1 MYPYFDVVVEL
12 VWSYEYVSD
21 SYAGGSIATGRV
33 CHAKQIKG
41 DDIGKKGIPVSPFWG
56 LGVGLKSSHKNVYC

>member
-1 MYPYFDVVVEL
+1 VVEL

-21 SYAGGSIATGRV
+21 SYAGDSVATGRV

-41 DDIGKKGIPVSPFWG
+41 DDIGKKGIPVPPFWG
-56 LGVGLKSSHKNVYC
+56 LGEGLTSSHKNVYC